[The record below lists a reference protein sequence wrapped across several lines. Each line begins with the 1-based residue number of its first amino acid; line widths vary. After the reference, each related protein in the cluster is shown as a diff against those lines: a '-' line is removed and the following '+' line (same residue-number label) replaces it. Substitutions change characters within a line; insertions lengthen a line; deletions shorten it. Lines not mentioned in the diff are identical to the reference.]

1 MEGVTILE
9 TKDVDRLVNQLS
21 KVEELIKGL
30 QENNK
35 PWMSLKEVCEY
46 MGKGSTWVDL
56 NKGVIG
62 FTKAGGE
69 IRFKRKDV
77 DAYLESRYFKSK

>member
-1 MEGVTILE
+1 MNGLTIIETEVLSGIFKKLE
-9 TKDVDRLVNQLS
+9 KIEAFVKETETAK
-21 KVEELIKGL
+21 
-30 QENNK
+30 K

-46 MGKGSTWVDL
+46 MGKGSTWVDM
-56 NKGVIG
+56 NKASIG

-77 DAYLESRYFKSK
+77 DAYLESRYYKSK